1 MISKWE
7 DVSSEIRKGL
17 QQHSELRNISE
28 KIVTITEDLTTLDS
42 IIDDDYDDELE
53 EEDDEVADIKHQLFE
68 QAKSHLLEISDSLL
82 QLNISLT
89 SLRAVTV
96 TTRPTPAGTCW

>member
-1 MISKWE
+1 MQARPQTSHFLGMISKWE

-42 IIDDDYDDELE
+42 IINDDYNDELE
-53 EEDDEVADIKHQLFE
+53 DDEEVVDIKHQLFE
-68 QAKSHLLEISDSLL
+68 VNYSKECIPYTDY
-82 QLNISLT
+82 
-89 SLRAVTV
+89 
-96 TTRPTPAGTCW
+96 

>member
-1 MISKWE
+1 MCEGTSSILNFHFLGMISKWE

-68 QAKSHLLEISDSLL
+68 VNYSKECIPYTDY
-82 QLNISLT
+82 
-89 SLRAVTV
+89 
-96 TTRPTPAGTCW
+96 